1 MKHSTYSTDELRKR
15 FITYFESKNHTLVP
29 GSSLIPGN
37 DPTLLFTNAGM
48 VQFKD
53 VFLGHEQ
60 RPYKRAVSSQGCVR
74 AGGKHNDLDNV
85 GYTARHHTF
94 FEMLGNFSF
103 GDYFKKQA
111 IEFAWEF
118 LTQELKLPPEKLW
131 ITVHITDK
139 EAEDIWI
146 NEIKIDPKRLSRCD
160 EDNFWSMGDVGPCG
174 PCTEIFYDHGD
185 HIEGGPPGSADGDG
199 DRYVEIWNLVFMQF
213 NRAADGKM
221 TSLPKPSVDTGMGLE
236 RLAAVMQDVN
246 SNYDIDIFKELI
258 AEVANIAKTTDLN
271 QPSLRVIADHIRSTS
286 FLIADG
292 VRPSNEGRGYVLR
305 RIIRRAVRHGY
316 KLGIQQAFLH
326 KLVKPLFHIMGDFFV
341 RQAKETKN
349 IEQVLLQEEQQF
361 SKTLAQG
368 MKIFQ
373 QATAN
378 QTNKEIA
385 GDVIFKLYDTYGFP
399 VDLSADMA
407 REHGFTIDIKG
418 FEKCMEQQRAQS
430 QAHSSFVMAERMP
443 LDDLSATEFT
453 GYTQGTDKGNII
465 RILKADENTFKLV
478 ETLAEGDTGIII
490 LDKTPFYPEGG
501 GQVGDT
507 GYLIDGKN
515 RFVVKDTTKQDG
527 IILHHGEIEK
537 GEFAVGKILTAEIN
551 IKAREATRLNHSATH
566 LLHAALRKVLGTHV
580 VQKGSLVN
588 PNYLRFDFAHFSPVT
603 PQQIR
608 EIEWIV
614 NEQIWKN
621 SPVCAEVLDKEQAT
635 ERGALALFEEKYG
648 DKVRVLTIGNTA
660 TENKQDAFSIELCG
674 GTHVSHTGDIG
685 LVKITQETG
694 IAAGVRR
701 IEAITGP
708 TAFEYIAEQDKNMS
722 EMAGLLKT
730 SKDQVPVKLQQL
742 LDRNRELE
750 KEIERWQSKNIR
762 YAIEELIPKAKKVG
776 DIMVLSATFN
786 EAGRKGLKEATEML
800 LSKWDKAV
808 VCLAAVEENQV
819 AVVAAVSKS
828 LASTCPANQLVQ
840 SIAEQI
846 DGKGGGKPDFAQ
858 GGGQPEKLPSALASV
873 ENWVKDRVK

>member
-146 NEIKIDPKRLSRCD
+146 KEIKIDPKRLSRCD

-185 HIEGGPPGSADGDG
+185 HIAGGPPGSENADG

-213 NRAADGKM
+213 NRAPDGKM

-236 RLAAVMQDVN
+236 RLAAVMQGVN

-258 AEVANIAKTTDLN
+258 AEVAKMANTTDLN

-326 KLVKPLFHIMGDFFV
+326 KLVKPLFQIMGDFFA

-378 QTNKEIA
+378 QTHKEIA

-407 REHGFTIDIKG
+407 REHGFTLDIKG

-465 RILKADENTFKLV
+465 RILRADESAFKLV
-478 ETLAEGDTGIII
+478 ETLAEGETGIII

-507 GYLIDGKN
+507 GYLIEGKN

-537 GEFAVGKILTAEIN
+537 GEFTERKILTAEIN
-551 IKAREATRLNHSATH
+551 VKAREATRLNHSATH

-648 DKVRVLTIGNTA
+648 DKVRVLTMGNIA

-674 GTHVSHTGDIG
+674 GTHVLHTGDIG

-730 SKDQVPVKLQQL
+730 SKDQVPVKVQQL

-786 EAGRKGLKEATEML
+786 EAGRKGLKEAAEML

-808 VCLAAVEENQV
+808 ICLAAVEENQV
-819 AVVAAVSKS
+819 AVVAAVSKA
-828 LASTCPANQLVQ
+828 LATTYPANQLVQ
-840 SIAEQI
+840 SISEQI

-858 GGGQPEKLPSALASV
+858 GGGQPEKLPTALASV